1 MDDQF
6 PLSVS
11 EVSAGV
17 WTQCAEKH
25 KQVVGSGGWA
35 ASVAAPGQAA
45 RPAQTRTI
53 AQHVGGR
60 GHGRRVPGLRADQE
74 LALQLAQVAAV
85 AGELRDPGAQ
95 GPEGR
100 AADYR

>member
-17 WTQCAEKH
+17 DAVRGEAET
-25 KQVVGSGGWA
+25 GC
-35 ASVAAPGQAA
+35 GQRWLGRPVWQHLA

-53 AQHVGGR
+53 AQHVRGR

>member
-1 MDDQF
+1 MWAA
-6 PLSVS
+6 L
-11 EVSAGV
+11 AG
-17 WTQCAEKH
+17 
-25 KQVVGSGGWA
+25 A

-45 RPAQTRTI
+45 APHTRTI

-85 AGELRDPGAQ
+85 AGELCDPGAQ

-100 AADYR
+100 AADHR

>member
-1 MDDQF
+1 MTSFQCRCPKY
-6 PLSVS
+6 PLVCGR
-11 EVSAGV
+11 SARRSRNRLWGAV
-17 WTQCAEKH
+17 A
-25 KQVVGSGGWA
+25 GA

-45 RPAQTRTI
+45 RPAQTQTI
-53 AQHVGGR
+53 AQHVRGR